1 LQRPYRILSGGPE
14 GRGPAAVRIGALAR
28 TILQRPLIYAHRGGA
43 ALRPENTLA
52 AFDNGLALGADGLEL
67 DVHLSRDG
75 VVVVHHDPMLE
86 RTTNASGAIRLKT
99 AAELAAIDAGYRFV
113 PPVDLPAEA
122 GSHES
127 ASVAKA
133 DDPGAEAGGHGSAS
147 VALADDVE
155 AEAGSHES
163 ASVAKADDPGAEAGS
178 YEEGVASA
186 FRRKDRDEFPYR
198 GKGIGVP
205 TLREVLA
212 RYQVP
217 LIIELKTPEP
227 ALARATVDD
236 LRAANAVDRVA
247 LGSFYSQG
255 LHAARAYEPRLA
267 TGAAREETRWA
278 LYKSWVHWPVRRPAF
293 REFQVPESSGRTRIV
308 TPRFV
313 RHAHRAGLAVKVWT
327 VDTREDVARL
337 LSWGVDGIISDR
349 PDVAVAALRAIDR

>member
-1 LQRPYRILSGGPE
+1 VELGGWPWGFDARIADLT
-14 GRGPAAVRIGALAR
+14 RA
-28 TILQRPLIYAHRGGA
+28 ILPRPLIYAHRGGA

-52 AFDNGLALGADGLEL
+52 AFANGLALGADGLEL

-99 AAELAAIDAGYRFV
+99 AEELAAIDAGYRFV
-113 PPVDLPAEA
+113 AAADLPALR
-122 GSHES
+122 S
-127 ASVAKA
+127 AQGKA
-133 DDPGAEAGGHGSAS
+133 AP
-147 VALADDVE
+147 
-155 AEAGSHES
+155 
-163 ASVAKADDPGAEAGS
+163 
-178 YEEGVASA
+178 
-186 FRRKDRDEFPYR
+186 EFPYR

-212 RYQVP
+212 RFPVP

-227 ALARATVDD
+227 ALARATVDE
-236 LRAANAVDRVA
+236 LRQANAVDRVT
-247 LGSFYSQG
+247 LGSFYSHG

-293 REFQVPESSGRTRIV
+293 REFQVPERSGRTRIV

-313 RHAHRAGLAVKVWT
+313 QHAHRAGLAVKVWT
-327 VDTREDVARL
+327 VDAHEDVARL
-337 LSWGVDGIISDR
+337 LSWGVDAIISDR
-349 PDVAVAALRAIDR
+349 PDVAVAALRSSLPADH

>member
-1 LQRPYRILSGGPE
+1 
-14 GRGPAAVRIGALAR
+14 
-28 TILQRPLIYAHRGGA
+28 
-43 ALRPENTLA
+43 LRPENTLA

-99 AAELAAIDAGYRFV
+99 AEELAAIDAGYRFV
-113 PPVDLPAEA
+113 PTVDLPPR
-122 GSHES
+122 SRS
-127 ASVAKA
+127 
-133 DDPGAEAGGHGSAS
+133 HGSQGGDS
-147 VALADDVE
+147 VSVE
-155 AEAGSHES
+155 SEC
-163 ASVAKADDPGAEAGS
+163 
-178 YEEGVASA
+178 VASG
-186 FRRKDRDEFPYR
+186 FNRRADFPFR

-212 RYQVP
+212 RYPVP

-227 ALARATVDD
+227 ALARATVDE
-236 LRAANAVDRVA
+236 LRAAHAVDRVA

-255 LHAARAYEPRLA
+255 LRAARAYEPRLA

-313 RHAHRAGLAVKVWT
+313 QYAHRAGLPVKVWT
-327 VDTREDVARL
+327 VDAHEDVARL
-337 LSWGVDGIISDR
+337 LSWGVDAIISDR
-349 PDVAVAALRAIDR
+349 PDVAVAALRSRMKR

>member
-1 LQRPYRILSGGPE
+1 M
-14 GRGPAAVRIGALAR
+14 
-28 TILQRPLIYAHRGGA
+28 
-43 ALRPENTLA
+43 RPENTLA

-86 RTTNASGAIRLKT
+86 RTTSGSGAIRLKT

-113 PPVDLPAEA
+113 PAATPE
-122 GSHES
+122 GERHEGG
-127 ASVAKA
+127 ARKA
-133 DDPGAEAGGHGSAS
+133 AP
-147 VALADDVE
+147 
-155 AEAGSHES
+155 
-163 ASVAKADDPGAEAGS
+163 
-178 YEEGVASA
+178 
-186 FRRKDRDEFPYR
+186 EFPYR

-212 RYQVP
+212 RYPVP

-227 ALARATVDD
+227 ALARATVDE
-236 LRAANAVDRVA
+236 LRTANAVDRVA

-267 TGAAREETRWA
+267 TGAAQEETRWA

-293 REFQVPESSGRTRIV
+293 REFQVPERSGRTRIV

-313 RHAHRAGLAVKVWT
+313 QHAHRAGLAVKVWT
-327 VDTREDVARL
+327 VDAHEDVARL
-337 LSWGVDGIISDR
+337 LSWGVDAVISDR
-349 PDVAVAALRAIDR
+349 PDVAVAALRSAMKG

>member
-1 LQRPYRILSGGPE
+1 MGVDDKIWS
-14 GRGPAAVRIGALAR
+14 LAR
-28 TILQRPLIYAHRGGA
+28 TILPRPLVYAHRGGA

-99 AAELAAIDAGYRFV
+99 AEELAAIDAGYRFV
-113 PPVDLPAEA
+113 PAASLPPEG

-127 ASVAKA
+127 Q
-133 DDPGAEAGGHGSAS
+133 
-147 VALADDVE
+147 
-155 AEAGSHES
+155 
-163 ASVAKADDPGAEAGS
+163 
-178 YEEGVASA
+178 GVASG
-186 FRRKDRDEFPYR
+186 FTRKDEAAREFPYR

-205 TLREVLA
+205 TLRQVLA
-212 RYQVP
+212 RYAVP

-227 ALARATVDD
+227 ALARATVDE
-236 LRAANAVDRVA
+236 LRKADAVDRVA

-278 LYKSWVHWPVRRPAF
+278 LYKSWVHWPVRRPGF

-313 RHAHRAGLAVKVWT
+313 QHAHRAGLAVKVWT
-327 VDTREDVARL
+327 VDAHEDVARL
-337 LSWGVDGIISDR
+337 LSWGVDAIISDR
-349 PDVAVAALRAIDR
+349 PDVAVAVLRRTSG